1 MHRRPA
7 LWPALAFGFGIGLGR
22 MVGVSLEWVVVGCAV
37 MWLVASLML
46 YRGAEWTGWI
56 VGVVVVLLG
65 ELRYQIDAALS
76 PMPHMVGLGVFG
88 QRGVVT
94 GRIVEEP
101 ERGAERV
108 RFVTALEKVAADS
121 AIFHIAGRAL
131 VTMKGVSLPADYGDR
146 VSLAGRLRRPHPARN
161 PGAFDYRAFLIQQD
175 IHATLFVGKA
185 QQVVAVE
192 SLPGYWLNEG
202 LVLPMRRAVR
212 ETVERNLDGASAG
225 LLLGLLLGE
234 KRRIP
239 EEVRD
244 AFRGTGL
251 AHALVVSGLHVGLVA
266 AFFFFGLRLLRLSDR
281 ASSVATILALAAWVI
296 LILWPDSPWSLSF
309 QLSFGATWAIVALH
323 KPLALLFPA
332 AWRREDH
339 WVGHWLVSP
348 LCASLAAQLG
358 TGPLIAYAFQQ
369 VALVS
374 LVANLVVGPLLA
386 VVLGL
391 GVLAAL
397 TGWALPWVA
406 TAFNAANYLV
416 ITALLGLVEW
426 MAGLPFA
433 AVEVPRPGLGFLV
446 FAAGLCLLGPLL
458 PHSVRVRKAAIYAV
472 LCGLNVAGWSHVL
485 RERELEIVFLDVGQ
499 GDAAFVRFPDGKT
512 MVIDGGERSDRFA
525 YGDWVLVPFLRHM
538 GVGKVDVVVVSHPH
552 NDHIGGLVALLEQVE
567 VEHFVDGGQSY
578 DSWTATRLRQLVA
591 ERGVRYHRV
600 AAGDSLAGLGG
611 VGGLV

>member
-1 MHRRPA
+1 M
-7 LWPALAFGFGIGLGR
+7 
-22 MVGVSLEWVVVGCAV
+22 
-37 MWLVASLML
+37 
-46 YRGAEWTGWI
+46 
-56 VGVVVVLLG
+56 
-65 ELRYQIDAALS
+65 
-76 PMPHMVGLGVFG
+76 
-88 QRGVVT
+88 
-94 GRIVEEP
+94 
-101 ERGAERV
+101 
-108 RFVTALEKVAADS
+108 
-121 AIFHIAGRAL
+121 
-131 VTMKGVSLPADYGDR
+131 
-146 VSLAGRLRRPHPARN
+146 
-161 PGAFDYRAFLIQQD
+161 
-175 IHATLFVGKA
+175 
-185 QQVVAVE
+185 
-192 SLPGYWLNEG
+192 
-202 LVLPMRRAVR
+202 
-212 ETVERNLDGASAG
+212 
-225 LLLGLLLGE
+225 
-234 KRRIP
+234 
-239 EEVRD
+239 
-244 AFRGTGL
+244 
-251 AHALVVSGLHVGLVA
+251 
-266 AFFFFGLRLLRLSDR
+266 
-281 ASSVATILALAAWVI
+281 
-296 LILWPDSPWSLSF
+296 
-309 QLSFGATWAIVALH
+309 H

-358 TGPLIAYAFQQ
+358 TGPLIAYVFQQ
-369 VALVS
+369 LALVS

-433 AVEVPRPGLGFLV
+433 AVEVPRPGVGFLV

-472 LCGLNVAGWSHVL
+472 LCGLNVAVWSHVL

-512 MVIDGGERSDRFA
+512 MVIDGGERSERFD
-525 YGDWVLVPFLRHM
+525 YGDRVLVPFLRHM

-611 VGGLV
+611 VGGLVLHPNADYVDSSGASLHGLNNGSAALRRDYGALDVLFTGDLEQETDAAMLAWGPRLEAELLKVAHHGSRTSSQPRFVAAVAAEVAVMSLGIENKFKHPARRCR

>member
-1 MHRRPA
+1 
-7 LWPALAFGFGIGLGR
+7 
-22 MVGVSLEWVVVGCAV
+22 
-37 MWLVASLML
+37 
-46 YRGAEWTGWI
+46 
-56 VGVVVVLLG
+56 
-65 ELRYQIDAALS
+65 
-76 PMPHMVGLGVFG
+76 
-88 QRGVVT
+88 
-94 GRIVEEP
+94 
-101 ERGAERV
+101 
-108 RFVTALEKVAADS
+108 
-121 AIFHIAGRAL
+121 
-131 VTMKGVSLPADYGDR
+131 
-146 VSLAGRLRRPHPARN
+146 
-161 PGAFDYRAFLIQQD
+161 
-175 IHATLFVGKA
+175 
-185 QQVVAVE
+185 
-192 SLPGYWLNEG
+192 
-202 LVLPMRRAVR
+202 
-212 ETVERNLDGASAG
+212 
-225 LLLGLLLGE
+225 
-234 KRRIP
+234 
-239 EEVRD
+239 
-244 AFRGTGL
+244 
-251 AHALVVSGLHVGLVA
+251 
-266 AFFFFGLRLLRLSDR
+266 
-281 ASSVATILALAAWVI
+281 
-296 LILWPDSPWSLSF
+296 
-309 QLSFGATWAIVALH
+309 
-323 KPLALLFPA
+323 
-332 AWRREDH
+332 
-339 WVGHWLVSP
+339 
-348 LCASLAAQLG
+348 
-358 TGPLIAYAFQQ
+358 AYAFQQ

-433 AVEVPRPGLGFLV
+433 AVEVPRPGVGFLV

-472 LCGLNVAGWSHVL
+472 LCGLNVAVWSHVL

-512 MVIDGGERSDRFA
+512 MVIDGGERSERFD
-525 YGDWVLVPFLRHM
+525 YGDRVLVPFLRHM

-611 VGGLV
+611 VGGLVLHPNADYVDSSGASAHGLNNGSVALRLDYGALDVLFTGDLEQETDAAMLAWGPRLEAELLKVAHHGSRTSSQPLFVAAVAAEVAVMSVGIENKFEHPAPEAVARYRDYGARVLRTDQRGAVRVGW